1 MFKKLLERI
10 KISFCCKSKCSLNEE
25 EQEKAVE
32 QVKQYDYY
40 SQKKHYVAEL
50 TIS

>member
-10 KISFCCKSKCSLNEE
+10 KISFCCKSKCSLNEN
-25 EQEKAVE
+25 EKE
-32 QVKQYDYY
+32 KYDYY

>member
-10 KISFCCKSKCSLNEE
+10 KISFCCKSKCSLNEN
-25 EQEKAVE
+25 EKE

>member
-1 MFKKLLERI
+1 MLKKLLERI

-25 EQEKAVE
+25 EKEEKE
-32 QVKQYDYY
+32 KYDYY